1 MFPKKN
7 PIEARVA
14 QDLSMHFCGSILAWI
29 RISDKDLTFQS
40 CQPST
45 YKGRWLTLVRYLCIY
60 IYAYISIWFIYIYIS
75 ISYIYIYIY
84 IYTYMAMYVHIHIHI
99 YIYIY
104 THKSIQ
110 FYPKKGD
117 LCKIV
122 EMKRT
127 LKQTASPEN
136 PSQIAEKKAHLYGIG
151 GMLQAKWSCLTEYS
165 ATHHNSKNFA
175 KKI

>member
-1 MFPKKN
+1 M
-7 PIEARVA
+7 V
-14 QDLSMHFCGSILAWI
+14 D
-29 RISDKDLTFQS
+29 T
-40 CQPST
+40 CQV
-45 YKGRWLTLVRYLCIY
+45 LV
-60 IYAYISIWFIYIYIS
+60 
-75 ISYIYIYIY
+75 YIYIYMHIFLFDLFIFIY
-84 IYTYMAMYVHIHIHI
+84 LYHIFIFI
-99 YIYIY
+99 SIFIPIWLCMFIFIFISIYIY

-175 KKI
+175 KKN